1 MNGKTVLVT
10 GGAGFIG
17 SNFCDRLLMEEWKVI
32 NIDNFNDFYNPMI
45 KWNNVKKS
53 LTNKN
58 YKLYVGD
65 IRDRKLLEQ
74 VFKENKIDYVVHLA
88 ALAGVR
94 ASLLNPLDYVDVDI
108 GGTVNLLEV
117 SKDFSIRKFIFGS
130 SSSVYGLRRETPFS
144 ENTVID
150 LQISPYAVAKRA
162 AELYCYSYSYLYGI
176 SIGVLRFF
184 TVYGPRQRP
193 DMAIHKFTRLID
205 EGEKVPIFGDGK
217 SKRDYTYVGDI
228 VDGIIKAINT
238 DYNFEIFNLG
248 GGHLVELLDLVSII
262 SKKLGKKA
270 NIEFLPEQKGDVP
283 ITFADI
289 SKAKNLLGYNPST
302 NIEEGIDKFLDWYLK
317 EKERGAENE

>member
-1 MNGKTVLVT
+1 MNGKTILVT

-17 SNFCDRLLMEEWKVI
+17 SNHCDTLLTEGWRVI
-32 NIDNFNDFYNPMI
+32 NIDNFNDFYNPLI
-45 KWNNVKKS
+45 KWNNVKNS

-65 IRDRKLLEQ
+65 IRDRRLLEQ

-94 ASLLNPLDYVDVDI
+94 TSLLNPLDYVDVDI

-130 SSSVYGLRRETPFS
+130 SSSVYGLSKETPFV
-144 ENTVID
+144 EGTVPD

-162 AELYCYSYSYLYGI
+162 AELYCSSYSYLYGI

-193 DMAIHKFTRLID
+193 EMAIHKFTRLID
-205 EGEKVPIFGDGK
+205 KGDKVPIFGDGR
-217 SKRDYTYVGDI
+217 SKRDYTYVSDI
-228 VDGIIKAINT
+228 VDGIIKAIIA

-248 GGHLVELLDLVSII
+248 GGHLIELLDLVSII

-270 NIEFLPEQKGDVP
+270 DIEFLPEQKGDVP
-283 ITFADI
+283 LTFADI
-289 SKAKNLLGYNPST
+289 SKAKNMLGYNPST

-317 EKERGAENE
+317 EKERSGR